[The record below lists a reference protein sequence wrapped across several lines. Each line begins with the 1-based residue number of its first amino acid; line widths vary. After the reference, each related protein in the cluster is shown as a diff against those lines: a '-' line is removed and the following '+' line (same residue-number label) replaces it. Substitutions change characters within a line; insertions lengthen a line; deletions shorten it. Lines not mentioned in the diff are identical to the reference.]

1 LGCFLDDLCENPINH
16 LDDFTKDKIRI
27 ASISS
32 LAKRIQSRCHYYNY
46 EENKKPYH
54 RGNKYFRNKAKTYIL
69 SWIPD
74 QKQEKYRLLYLWLN
88 RNIKI
93 PKDRKNNKLKGKI
106 KMDGAKFVVNNFPIS
121 FILNHLETNQIA
133 IPEIQRPFVW
143 DAAKVR
149 DLLDSL
155 YRGYPIGYIILW
167 QNPNIMTKKGE
178 LAHGKKIVIDGQQRI
193 IALSAAILGNEVI
206 DKNFK
211 RIKITIAF
219 HPMEEKF
226 EVSNSI
232 IEKDRTW
239 ISDISTVIKNGE
251 NLFKAVMEY
260 SKNNEIAQDI
270 IFSKLSRLSQIKSLQ
285 IGVIDLAF
293 DLDIE
298 TVTEIFI
305 RINSQGVFLNQADF
319 AMSKIAADSKYDG
332 QNLRKCID
340 YFCHMAVHPDFYNNI
355 VDVDKSFT
363 GTEHFSKIAWLRKEV
378 DDLYDP
384 SYLDML
390 RVAFTYEF
398 NRGILSDLVSLLSG
412 RNFETKSYEE
422 KIMEQSFLKLKKGIH
437 TFVNESNFK
446 NFVMLIKSSGY
457 NSASLITSQNALNFA
472 YVLYLKLKT
481 LGYKEPQTHNLVR
494 RWFVLS
500 SLTGRYSSS
509 TESNFDSDIKQ
520 ISSNDF
526 REFLKL
532 TEDAVLSDSFWDV
545 ALVQNLNTSGTGN
558 PYFNAFL
565 AAQIKSNDE
574 GFISPNFPV
583 KDLVTI
589 KGDIH
594 HIFPRDFLKKN
605 NYIKTQY
612 NQVANY
618 AIVHPIINIMIGNK
632 SPKQYFSE
640 IMEKIANGEND
651 TFTTEETLF
660 KNLEMNCVTKD
671 IFDMDIKD
679 YEEFLENRR
688 KLMARKIKNFY
699 FSL

>member
-1 LGCFLDDLCENPINH
+1 
-16 LDDFTKDKIRI
+16 
-27 ASISS
+27 
-32 LAKRIQSRCHYYNY
+32 
-46 EENKKPYH
+46 
-54 RGNKYFRNKAKTYIL
+54 
-69 SWIPD
+69 
-74 QKQEKYRLLYLWLN
+74 
-88 RNIKI
+88 
-93 PKDRKNNKLKGKI
+93 
-106 KMDGAKFVVNNFPIS
+106 MDAAKFAVNNFPIS
-121 FILNHLETNQIA
+121 FILTNIENNQIA

-143 DAAKVR
+143 DSTRVR

-167 QNPNIMTKKGE
+167 QNPDIMTKEGK
-178 LAHGKKIVIDGQQRI
+178 LAHGKRIIIDGQQRV
-193 IALSAAILGNEVI
+193 IALSAAILGNEII

-219 HPMEEKF
+219 HPLQEKF
-226 EVSNSI
+226 EVLNSI
-232 IEKDRTW
+232 IAKDHTW
-239 ISDISTVIKNGE
+239 IHDISTVIKDGE
-251 NLFKAVMEY
+251 NLFKTVKEY
-260 SKNNEIAQDI
+260 SKNNEIPEDI
-270 IFSKLSRLSQIKSLQ
+270 IFTKLSRLSQIKNLQ
-285 IGVIDLAF
+285 IGVIDLAYS
-293 DLDIE
+293 LDIE

-305 RINSQGVFLNQADF
+305 RINSQGVILNQADF

-355 VDVDKSFT
+355 KDVDKTFT
-363 GTEHFSKIAWLRKEV
+363 SSEHFQKISWLKEEV

-422 KIMEQSFLKLKKGIH
+422 RIMEESFLKLKKGIH

-457 NSASLITSQNALNFA
+457 NSPSLITSQNALNFA
-472 YVLYLKLKT
+472 YVLYLKLKS
-481 LGYKEPQTHNLVR
+481 LGYKEPQTHSLVR

-509 TESNFDSDIKQ
+509 TESNFDSDIKK
-520 ISSNDF
+520 ISSKDF
-526 REFLKL
+526 RDFLNL
-532 TEDAVLSDSFWDV
+532 TEDAVLSDSFWDI

-565 AAQIKSNDE
+565 AAQVKSGDE
-574 GFISPNFPV
+574 GFVSPLF
-583 KDLVTI
+583 LVNTLVAI

-612 NQVANY
+612 NQIANY

-632 SPKQYFSE
+632 APKQYFQE
-640 IMEKIANGEND
+640 IKDKIASGEND
-651 TFTTEETLF
+651 TFSSEEALS
-660 KNLEMNCVTKD
+660 KNLEMNCVTED
-671 IFDMDIKD
+671 IFEMDIKD
-679 YEEFLENRR
+679 YENFLENRK
-688 KLMARKIKNFY
+688 KLMAKKIKDFY

>member
-1 LGCFLDDLCENPINH
+1 
-16 LDDFTKDKIRI
+16 
-27 ASISS
+27 
-32 LAKRIQSRCHYYNY
+32 
-46 EENKKPYH
+46 
-54 RGNKYFRNKAKTYIL
+54 
-69 SWIPD
+69 
-74 QKQEKYRLLYLWLN
+74 
-88 RNIKI
+88 
-93 PKDRKNNKLKGKI
+93 
-106 KMDGAKFVVNNFPIS
+106 MDAAKFAVNNFPIS
-121 FILNHLETNQIA
+121 FILNNIETNQIA

-143 DAAKVR
+143 DSTRVR

-167 QNPNIMTKKGE
+167 QNPDIMTKEGK
-178 LAHGKKIVIDGQQRI
+178 LAHGKRIIIDGQQRV
-193 IALSAAILGNEVI
+193 IALSAAVLGNEII

-219 HPMEEKF
+219 HPMQEKF
-226 EVSNSI
+226 EVLNSI
-232 IEKDRTW
+232 IAKDHTW
-239 ISDISTVIKNGE
+239 IHDISTVIKDGE
-251 NLFKAVMEY
+251 NLFKTVKEY
-260 SKNNEIAQDI
+260 SKNNEIPEDI
-270 IFSKLSRLSQIKSLQ
+270 IFNKLSRLSQIKNLQ
-285 IGVIDLAF
+285 IGVIDLAYS
-293 DLDIE
+293 LDIE

-305 RINSQGVFLNQADF
+305 RINSQGVILNQADF

-340 YFCHMAVHPDFYNNI
+340 YFCHMAAHPDFYHNI
-355 VDVDKSFT
+355 KDVDKTFT
-363 GTEHFSKIAWLRKEV
+363 STEHFQKISWLKDEV

-422 KIMEQSFLKLKKGIH
+422 RIMEESFLKLNKGIH
-437 TFVNESNFK
+437 TFINENNFK
-446 NFVMLIKSSGY
+446 NFIMLIKSSGY
-457 NSASLITSQNALNFA
+457 NSPSLITSQNALNFA
-472 YVLYLKLKT
+472 YVLYLKLKA
-481 LGYKEPQTHNLVR
+481 LGYKEPQTHSLVR

-520 ISSNDF
+520 ISNNDF
-526 REFLKL
+526 RDFLKL
-532 TEDAVLSDSFWDV
+532 TEEAVLSDSFWDV

-565 AAQIKSNDE
+565 AAQVKSGDE
-574 GFISPNFPV
+574 GFVSPLFSVSN
-583 KDLVTI
+583 LVSI

-605 NYIKTQY
+605 NFIKTQY

-632 SPKQYFSE
+632 SPKQYFQE
-640 IMEKIANGEND
+640 IREKIADDKND
-651 TFTTEETLF
+651 SFSSEDALL
-660 KNLEMNCVTKD
+660 KNLKMNCVPED
-671 IFDMDIKD
+671 IF
-679 YEEFLENRR
+679 N
-688 KLMARKIKNFY
+688 
-699 FSL
+699 